1 MILREEGFKRGLN
14 RHRVNARE
22 VAVAA
27 LLAAMYAALV
37 AALPMISFLLWQVR
51 LADALLMLSTVL
63 GWPAVVGVTL
73 GCFLGNLT
81 APWGSALL
89 VAIDAVLG
97 SAANFLASYLA
108 YKIAFRKGLRR
119 KIAAACVE
127 IATVSIIVGSYL
139 KFLLEWA
146 FGADV
151 PLWLSVAGVVPGS
164 LLAIGVLGTPLAVA
178 LERFLGRP
186 HPEQGL

>member
-1 MILREEGFKRGLN
+1 VGFLG
-14 RHRVNARE
+14 HRVNARGI
-22 VAVAA
+22 AVAA
-27 LLAAMYAALV
+27 LVAAMYAALV

-73 GCFLGNLT
+73 GCLLGNLMA

-89 VAIDAVLG
+89 AAIDAVLG

-108 YKIAFRKGLRR
+108 YRIAYRKGLRS
-119 KIAAACVE
+119 KILAAGCE
-127 IATVSIIVGSYL
+127 IAVVSIIVGSYL

-146 FGADV
+146 FGAEV
-151 PLWLSVAGVVPGS
+151 PLWLSITGVVPGS
-164 LLAIGVLGTPLAVA
+164 LLAIGVLGTSLAVA
-178 LERFLGRP
+178 LERFFEGAP
-186 HPEQGL
+186 PK

>member
-1 MILREEGFKRGLN
+1 M
-14 RHRVNARE
+14 NARE

-27 LLAAMYAALV
+27 LVAAMYAVLV
-37 AALPMISFLLWQVR
+37 AALPMVSFLMWQVR

-63 GWPAVVGVTL
+63 GWPAVVGVTF

-97 SAANFLASYLA
+97 SAANFLASHLA
-108 YKIAFRKGLRR
+108 YRIAYRKGL
-119 KIAAACVE
+119 KYKLLASCCE
-127 IATVSIIVGSYL
+127 IAVVSIIVGSYL

-146 FGADV
+146 FGVDL

-164 LLAIGVLGTPLAVA
+164 LVAIGALGTLLSVV
-178 LERFLGRP
+178 LEKYLKS
-186 HPEQGL
+186 QGSAM

>member
-1 MILREEGFKRGLN
+1 M
-14 RHRVNARE
+14 NARE

-27 LLAAMYAALV
+27 LVAAMYAVLV
-37 AALPMISFLLWQVR
+37 AALPMVSFLMWQVR

-63 GWPAVVGVTL
+63 GWPAVVGVTF

-108 YKIAFRKGLRR
+108 YRIAYRKGL
-119 KIAAACVE
+119 KYKLLASCCE
-127 IATVSIIVGSYL
+127 IAVVSIIVGSYL

-146 FGADV
+146 FGVDL

-164 LLAIGVLGTPLAVA
+164 LVAIGALGTLLSAV
-178 LERFLGRP
+178 LEKYLKS
-186 HPEQGL
+186 QGSAM

>member
-1 MILREEGFKRGLN
+1 M
-14 RHRVNARE
+14 NARE

-27 LLAAMYAALV
+27 LVAAMYAVLV

-63 GWPAVVGVTL
+63 GWPAAVGVAL

-89 VAIDAVLG
+89 IAIDAVLG

-108 YKIAFRKGLRR
+108 YRVAYRKGLKH
-119 KIAAACVE
+119 KIAAACIE
-127 IATVSIIVGSYL
+127 IVVVSDIVGSYL

-146 FGADV
+146 FRADV

-164 LLAIGVLGTPLAVA
+164 LLAVGVLGTLLAVA
-178 LERFLGRP
+178 LERFLGGAP
-186 HPEQGL
+186 PG

>member
-1 MILREEGFKRGLN
+1 
-14 RHRVNARE
+14 VNARGI
-22 VAVAA
+22 AVAA
-27 LLAAMYAALV
+27 LVAAMYAALV

-73 GCFLGNLT
+73 GCLLGNLMA

-89 VAIDAVLG
+89 AAIDAVLG

-108 YKIAFRKGLRR
+108 YRIAYRKGLRS
-119 KIAAACVE
+119 KILAAGCE
-127 IATVSIIVGSYL
+127 IAVVSIIVGSYL

-146 FGADV
+146 FGAEV
-151 PLWLSVAGVVPGS
+151 PLWLSIAGVVPGS
-164 LLAIGVLGTPLAVA
+164 LLAIGVLGTSLAVMLA
-178 LERFLGRP
+178 RVYVPPFIPKSG
-186 HPEQGL
+186 HPR

>member
-1 MILREEGFKRGLN
+1 VGFLG
-14 RHRVNARE
+14 HRVDARGI
-22 VAVAA
+22 AVAA
-27 LLAAMYAALV
+27 LVAAMYAALV

-73 GCFLGNLT
+73 GCLLGNLMA

-89 VAIDAVLG
+89 AAIDAVLG

-108 YKIAFRKGLRR
+108 YRVAYRKRLRSKILAAGCE
-119 KIAAACVE
+119 IAA
-127 IATVSIIVGSYL
+127 VSIIVGSYL

-146 FGADV
+146 FGAEV
-151 PLWLSVAGVVPGS
+151 PLWLSIAGVVPGS
-164 LLAIGVLGTPLAVA
+164 LLAIGVLGTSLAVA
-178 LERFLGRP
+178 LERFFKGAP
-186 HPEQGL
+186 PK

>member
-1 MILREEGFKRGLN
+1 M
-14 RHRVNARE
+14 NARE

-27 LLAAMYAALV
+27 LVAAMYAVLV
-37 AALPMISFLLWQVR
+37 AALPMVSFLMWQVR
-51 LADALLMLSTVL
+51 LADALLMLSMVL

-108 YKIAFRKGLRR
+108 YRIAYQKGLKR
-119 KIAAACVE
+119 KVLAACCE
-127 IATVSIIVGSYL
+127 IAVVSIIVGSYL

-146 FGADV
+146 FGMEL

-164 LLAIGVLGTPLAVA
+164 LVAIGVLGTLLSVA
-178 LERFLGRP
+178 LENYLKPESPQGRK
-186 HPEQGL
+186 L

>member
-1 MILREEGFKRGLN
+1 VGFLG
-14 RHRVNARE
+14 HRVNARGI
-22 VAVAA
+22 AVAA
-27 LLAAMYAALV
+27 LVAAMYAALV

-73 GCFLGNLT
+73 GCLLGNLMA

-89 VAIDAVLG
+89 AAIDAVLG

-108 YKIAFRKGLRR
+108 YRIAYRKGLRS
-119 KIAAACVE
+119 KILAAGCE
-127 IATVSIIVGSYL
+127 IAVVSIIVGSYL

-146 FGADV
+146 FGAEV
-151 PLWLSVAGVVPGS
+151 PLWLSITGVVPGS
-164 LLAIGVLGTPLAVA
+164 LLAIGVLGTSLAVA
-178 LERFLGRP
+178 LERFLEGAP
-186 HPEQGL
+186 PK

>member
-1 MILREEGFKRGLN
+1 M
-14 RHRVNARE
+14 NARE

-27 LLAAMYAALV
+27 LVAAMYAVLV
-37 AALPMISFLLWQVR
+37 AALPMVSFLMWQVR

-63 GWPAVVGVTL
+63 GWPAVVGVTF

-108 YKIAFRKGLRR
+108 YRIAYRKGL
-119 KIAAACVE
+119 KYKLLASCCE
-127 IATVSIIVGSYL
+127 IAVVSIIVGSYL
-139 KFLLEWA
+139 KFLMEWT
-146 FGADV
+146 FGREL
-151 PLWLSVAGVVPGS
+151 PLWLSVAGVVLGS
-164 LLAIGVLGTPLAVA
+164 LVAIGALGTLLSVV
-178 LERFLGRP
+178 LEKYLKS
-186 HPEQGL
+186 QGSAM